1 MGYLRFVAL
10 GDSQTEGLNDL
21 DPEGVPIGWADR
33 LAHRLATTTSP
44 GLRYANLAVRR
55 CRAAHVREV
64 QLPAAL
70 ALEPD
75 LATVAVG
82 MNDVLRHDC
91 DLDAVTADI
100 EATVG
105 ALCESGC
112 TVAMMTFP
120 DIGAMIPLMGWLR
133 PRERRLNAAVAD
145 IARLYDAPLLDIFP
159 LEMCGDTRVWSHD
172 RIHGSAYGHQ
182 RIAEGMADLLGVPD
196 ADPDWARCDP
206 AYLPG
211 RVTALLRDVRWI
223 TGYMAPWLLGQLR
236 PARPGEAGKN
246 RQNTENQNAE
256 AARAKRPEL
265 LPVIP

>member
-33 LAHRLATTTSP
+33 LAQRLAATTSP
-44 GLRYANLAVRR
+44 GLSYANLAVRR

-70 ALEPD
+70 ELGPD

-91 DLDAVTADI
+91 DLDAVAADI
-100 EATVG
+100 EATVAALHASG
-105 ALCESGC
+105 A
-112 TVAMMTFP
+112 TVALMTFP
-120 DIGAMIPLMGWLR
+120 DIGRMIPLMGWLR
-133 PRERRLNAAVAD
+133 PRERRLNAAVGD
-145 IARLYDAPLLDIFP
+145 IARRYDAPLLDIFP

-172 RIHGSAYGHQ
+172 RIHGSAFGHR

-196 ADPDWARCDP
+196 ADPDWSLPDA
-206 AYLPG
+206 AHIPG
-211 RVTALLRDVRWI
+211 RAAALARDLRWVA
-223 TGYMAPWLLGQLR
+223 GYMAPWLAGQVRSSRLR
-236 PARPGEAGKN
+236 TAV
-246 RQNTENQNAE
+246 NAE

-265 LPVIP
+265 LPVLVEIA